1 MSVLCSLKVT
11 KDTLGRVM
19 FALSAQKDMSAFG
32 LRDKKDLSA
41 LCVRVA
47 LGEKRHGQSVR
58 LYLCLVQFSL
68 HFAQLGLK

>member
-1 MSVLCSLKVT
+1 MRYVSSLGQK
-11 KDTLGRVM
+11 RPEHVM
-19 FALSAQKDMSAFG
+19 LAVSEKTV
-32 LRDKKDLSA
+32 LSA